1 MATPLAN
8 DMSHLLNKIE
18 RQLKIIPIYDNLPE
32 RFQKPEWARVIKE
45 DTMSTFSRYFP
56 HRMRYHVDSTTSIKK
71 GGWYYLDDNIIG
83 DNKVLGITDIDWQQ
97 FGSMDGSLA
106 AAGAW
111 GYPDAFPYAQGY
123 GTSSVLADQI
133 TGLALNADINSLFS
147 GGAGIYVETDVD
159 IPNKFRVMGYSG
171 QTYSLKSFDIFV
183 LLQHKD
189 LNTISPTKME
199 IFEQLAKSDV
209 ATLLCN
215 LKYYDGFE
223 TIFATV
229 DLKISDLESESS
241 KRDDIISKLDEAHVS
256 YSNLAMPLIVTQ

>member
-8 DMSHLLNKIE
+8 DMSRLLNKIE

-56 HRMRYHVDSTTSIKK
+56 HRMRYHVDQNTAIRKD
-71 GGWYYLDDNIIG
+71 GWYFLDDNIIG

-97 FGSMDGSLA
+97 FGNMDGSLA
-106 AAGAW
+106 TSGAY
-111 GYPDAFPYAQGY
+111 GYPDAFLYGQGY
-123 GTSSVLADQI
+123 GNASILADQI
-133 TGLALNADINSLFS
+133 IGYSLNGDLNSLFS

-159 IPNKFRVMGYSG
+159 IPNKFRIMGYSG
-171 QTYSLKSFDIFV
+171 QTFALKNFDIFV

-199 IFEQLAKSDV
+199 IFEQLAKCDV
-209 ATLLCN
+209 ATFLCN
-215 LKYYDGFE
+215 LKYFDGFE

-229 DLKISDLESESS
+229 DLKISDLESESN
-241 KRDDIISKLDEAHVS
+241 KRDDIIAKLDDAHVS